1 MQWSEG
7 ENMVRKTTKTIGKPK
22 KVGGAVPSK
31 NQKKSPSKKVPANA
45 RIKAQTPKDRTQLN
59 SIYLSS
65 VFVRPDE
72 TPFWE
77 FLKDSNI
84 PFFKKHFPFLT
95 NNQIPQIKQVFDFSD
110 YIRIG
115 SRGEALSYLYNG
127 FGKAL
132 NYVGPVLDLELEHG
146 FNDHTDRHTLW
157 VTQTGVEL
165 LQRAGISYD
174 GSGHYDPLT
183 ETMMT
188 LVGMTHDLGNFF
200 SRKEHSTYSAWLLT
214 RLFSNTKKHP
224 KEFETVLHSILFHEE
239 PTLVNLGMNIED
251 GTPLQ
256 WALVAADKMHVGRD
270 RVGGR
275 SFESGIAHGA
285 LEDDIHIVLNALV
298 VRSSWHLGVRKFVWN
313 LDFSVDQLEEK
324 FESFTTGNQR
334 LYLPKF
340 FQKMFIS
347 KGTLYRESFSKLFT
361 DIYKNRIELAAKC
374 VFLLFPHI
382 SEFVVELSD
391 NDTRAK
397 VGSGKMTVMTLT
409 RKQVFS

>member
-1 MQWSEG
+1 MYTGTIAEMSASIRMQ
-7 ENMVRKTTKTIGKPK
+7 
-22 KVGGAVPSK
+22 SK
-31 NQKKSPSKKVPANA
+31 SKKRSKQLPNRAAKPANIRLQA
-45 RIKAQTPKDRTQLN
+45 KKPKDRTQL
-59 SIYLSS
+59 SQLLFSRH
-65 VFVRPDE
+65 FVRPDE

-77 FLKDSNI
+77 FLKNNNI
-84 PFFKKHFPFLT
+84 HFRKQHFPFLT
-95 NNQIPQIKQVFDFSD
+95 NNVIPKIKPVFDFND
-110 YIRIG
+110 YVQIG

-165 LQRAGISYD
+165 LQRAGISFD
-174 GSGHYDPLT
+174 GLGHYDPLT
-183 ETMMT
+183 ETMMV

-200 SRKEHSTYSAWLLT
+200 SRKEHSTYSAWLLS
-214 RLFSNTKKHP
+214 RLFKNTKKHP
-224 KEFETVLHSILFHEE
+224 KEFGVALHSILFHEE
-239 PTLVNLGMNIED
+239 PTLIDLGMNISE

-275 SFESGIAHGA
+275 SFENGIAKGA
-285 LEDDIHIVLNALV
+285 LEDDVHIVLNALV
-298 VRSSWHLGVRKFVWN
+298 VRSSWHLGVRKFIWN

-340 FQKMFIS
+340 FQKMFIK
-347 KGTLYRESFSKLFT
+347 KGTLYRESFAKLFS
-361 DIYKNRIELAAKC
+361 DLYMNRMRLAAKC

-397 VGSGKMTVMTLT
+397 VGSGRMSVLTLT
-409 RKQVFS
+409 RRQV

>member
-1 MQWSEG
+1 MISI
-7 ENMVRKTTKTIGKPK
+7 N
-22 KVGGAVPSK
+22 
-31 NQKKSPSKKVPANA
+31 KKSKKTPINK
-45 RIKAQTPKDRTQLN
+45 RLKAKIPKDRTNLN
-59 SIYLSS
+59 TVYLSKN
-65 VFVRPDE
+65 FIRPDE
-72 TPFWE
+72 TSFWE
-77 FLKDSNI
+77 FLKQHEI
-84 PFFKKHFPFLT
+84 PYQKADFPFLT
-95 NNQIPQIKQVFDFSD
+95 YNKIPKIKRVFDFSD
-110 YIRIG
+110 YVQIK

-174 GSGHYDPLT
+174 GLGYYDPLT

-214 RLFSNTKKHP
+214 RLFANTKKHP
-224 KEFETVLHSILFHEE
+224 REFSTALHSILFHEE
-239 PTLVNLGMNIED
+239 PTLIDLGMNIED

-275 SFESGIAHGA
+275 SFQNGIKMGA
-285 LEDDIHIVLNALV
+285 FEDDIHIVLNALV
-298 VRSSWHLGVRKFVWN
+298 VRSSWHLGVRRFIWN
-313 LDFSVDQLEEK
+313 LDFSIDQLEEK

-340 FQKMFIS
+340 FQNVFVS
-347 KGTLYRESFSKLFT
+347 KGTLYRESFVKLFS
-361 DIYKNRIELAAKC
+361 DIYKNRMYLAAKC
-374 VFLLFPHI
+374 VFLLFDHI
-382 SEFVVELSD
+382 NEFVVELAD

-397 VGSGKMTVMTLT
+397 VGSGKMTVLKLT
-409 RKQVFS
+409 RKQVL

>member
-1 MQWSEG
+1 MRNEPRNSGKEFAKKAKIKQK
-7 ENMVRKTTKTIGKPK
+7 NKFADKRLQTKKPK
-22 KVGGAVPSK
+22 D
-31 NQKKSPSKKVPANA
+31 
-45 RIKAQTPKDRTQLN
+45 QTE
-59 SIYLSS
+59 LSALFLS
-65 VFVRPDE
+65 FQFVRPDE

-77 FLKDSNI
+77 FLKVNNI
-84 PFFKKHFPFLT
+84 PYSKKHFPFLT
-95 NNQIPQIKQVFDFSD
+95 HNSIPRIKQVFDFSD
-110 YIRIG
+110 YVQIG
-115 SRGEALSYLYNG
+115 SRGEALSYLYKG

-174 GSGHYDPLT
+174 GAGYYDSLT
-183 ETMMT
+183 ESMMT

-214 RLFSNTKKHP
+214 RLFSNTHKYP
-224 KEFETVLHSILFHEE
+224 KEFQTALHSILFHEE
-239 PTLVNLGMNIED
+239 PVLLDLHMDIEK

-275 SFESGIAHGA
+275 SFISGIKNGA

-298 VRSSWHLGVRKFVWN
+298 VRSSWHLGVRRFIWH
-313 LDFSVDQLEEK
+313 LDFSIDQLEEK
-324 FESFTTGNQR
+324 FENFTIGNQR
-334 LYLPKF
+334 LFLPKL
-340 FQKMFIS
+340 FQKVFIR
-347 KGTLYRESFSKLFT
+347 KGTLYRESFAKLFN
-361 DIYKNRIELAAKC
+361 DIYGNRVRMAAKC

-382 SEFVVELSD
+382 SEFAVELSD

-397 VGSGKMTVMTLT
+397 VGSGKMTVITLT
-409 RKQVFS
+409 RKEITN

>member
-1 MQWSEG
+1 
-7 ENMVRKTTKTIGKPK
+7 MVYKSSKTEVQKKHKTKNKPQNQRIQAKKPK
-22 KVGGAVPSK
+22 D
-31 NQKKSPSKKVPANA
+31 
-45 RIKAQTPKDRTQLN
+45 QTVLN
-59 SIYLSS
+59 SILLSEY
-65 VFVRPDE
+65 FTRPDE

-77 FLKDSNI
+77 FLKHSKISYN
-84 PFFKKHFPFLT
+84 KKHFPFLT
-95 NNQIPQIKQVFDFSD
+95 HNVIPKIKPVFDFSD
-110 YIRIG
+110 YIEIG
-115 SRGEALSYLYNG
+115 SRGEALSYLYGG

-132 NYVGPVLDLELEHG
+132 NYVGPVLDLELQHG

-165 LQRAGISYD
+165 LQRAGISFD

-214 RLFSNTKKHP
+214 RLFTNTHKHP
-224 KEFETVLHSILFHEE
+224 REFQTALHSILFHEE
-239 PTLVNLGMNIED
+239 PTLVDLGMDIAQ

-275 SFESGIAHGA
+275 SFANGIAKGA
-285 LEDDIHIVLNALV
+285 LEDDIHIVLNALI
-298 VRSSWHLGVRKFVWN
+298 VRSSWHLGVRRFIWN

-324 FESFTTGNQR
+324 FASFTTGNQR
-334 LYLPKF
+334 LYLPKI
-340 FQKMFIS
+340 FQNMFLD
-347 KGTLYRESFSKLFT
+347 KGTLYRESFVKLFN
-361 DIYKNRIELAAKC
+361 DLYKNRMHLAAKC

-382 SEFVVELSD
+382 SEFVVELAD
-391 NDTRAK
+391 NDTRYK
-397 VGSGKMTVMTLT
+397 VGSGKITVLKLS
-409 RKQVFS
+409 RRQVAV

>member
-1 MQWSEG
+1 
-7 ENMVRKTTKTIGKPK
+7 MVKALKKSKNKPK
-22 KVGGAVPSK
+22 NK
-31 NQKKSPSKKVPANA
+31 
-45 RIKAQTPKDRTQLN
+45 RLKAEAPKDRTQLN

-65 VFVRPDE
+65 NFVRPDD

-77 FLKDSNI
+77 FLKNNNI
-84 PFFKKHFPFLT
+84 PYTKKHFPFLT
-95 NNQIPQIKQVFDFSD
+95 YNVIPKIRQIFDFNE
-110 YIRIG
+110 YVQIG

-174 GSGHYDPLT
+174 GEGNFDPTT

-200 SRKEHSTYSAWLLT
+200 SRKEHSTYSAWFLT
-214 RLFSNTKKHP
+214 RLFANTKKHP

-239 PTLVNLGMNIED
+239 PTLINLGMSIEE

-285 LEDDIHIVLNALV
+285 LEDDIHIVLNSLI
-298 VRSSWHLGVRKFVWN
+298 VRSSWHLGVRRFVWN

-324 FESFTTGNQR
+324 FESFTTGNHR

-340 FQKMFIS
+340 FQNMFIS
-347 KGTLYRESFSKLFT
+347 KGTLYRESFVKLFS
-361 DIYKNRIELAAKC
+361 DIYKNRMYLAAKC

-382 SEFVVELSD
+382 SEFMVELAD

-397 VGSGKMTVMTLT
+397 VGSGKITVLKLT
-409 RKQVFS
+409 RKQVFSK

>member
-1 MQWSEG
+1 MEVKL
-7 ENMVRKTTKTIGKPK
+7 MVDKLKKRQAKQKPANKRLQAKKPK
-22 KVGGAVPSK
+22 
-31 NQKKSPSKKVPANA
+31 NQ
-45 RIKAQTPKDRTQLN
+45 TELT
-59 SIYLSS
+59 SIFLSS
-65 VFVRPDE
+65 QFVRPDKMS
-72 TPFWE
+72 FWE
-77 FLKDSNI
+77 FLKTNNI
-84 PFFKKHFPFLT
+84 PYSKKHFPFLT
-95 NNQIPQIKQVFDFSD
+95 HNSTPKIKQIFDFSE
-110 YIRIG
+110 YVRIG
-115 SRGEALSYLYNG
+115 SRGEALSYLYKG

-157 VTQTGVEL
+157 VAQTGVEL

-174 GSGHYDPLT
+174 GVGHYDPLT

-214 RLFSNTKKHP
+214 RLFANTKKHP
-224 KEFETVLHSILFHEE
+224 KEFGTALHSILFHEE
-239 PTLVNLGMNIED
+239 PTLLDLNVDIAD

-275 SFESGIAHGA
+275 SFEDGIAKGA
-285 LEDDIHIVLNALV
+285 LEDDIHIVLNALI
-298 VRSSWHLGVRKFVWN
+298 VRSSWHLGVRRFIWN

-334 LYLPKF
+334 LFLPKF
-340 FQKMFIS
+340 FQKMFID
-347 KGTLYRESFSKLFT
+347 KGTLYRESFVKIFNDL
-361 DIYKNRIELAAKC
+361 YANRIKMAAKC

-382 SEFVVELSD
+382 SEFVVELAD

-397 VGSGKMTVMTLT
+397 VGSGKIS
-409 RKQVFS
+409 VFSLIRRQAFE

>member
-1 MQWSEG
+1 
-7 ENMVRKTTKTIGKPK
+7 MVSKSSKTDSKRIRKKHTEQQRPANKRIQAKKPK
-22 KVGGAVPSK
+22 DQTELTAILLS
-31 NQKKSPSKKVPANA
+31 AN
-45 RIKAQTPKDRTQLN
+45 
-59 SIYLSS
+59 
-65 VFVRPDE
+65 FVRPDE

-77 FLKDSNI
+77 FLKSNNI
-84 PFFKKHFPFLT
+84 QFTKKHFPFLT
-95 NNQIPQIKQVFDFSD
+95 HNVIPKIKPVFDFSD
-110 YIRIG
+110 YVQIG

-165 LQRAGISYD
+165 LQRAGVSFD
-174 GSGHYDPLT
+174 GSGHYDALT

-214 RLFSNTKKHP
+214 RLFINTHRHP
-224 KEFETVLHSILFHEE
+224 REFQTALHSILFHEE
-239 PTLVNLGMNIED
+239 PTLIDLNLNIEA

-275 SFESGIAHGA
+275 SFENGIAKGA

-298 VRSSWHLGVRKFVWN
+298 VRSSWHLGVRRFIWN
-313 LDFSVDQLEEK
+313 LDFSIDQLEEK

-334 LYLPKF
+334 LYLPVF
-340 FQKMFIS
+340 FQNMFIG
-347 KGTLYRESFSKLFT
+347 KGTLYRESFVKLFS
-361 DIYKNRIELAAKC
+361 DIYKNRMHLAAKC

-391 NDTRAK
+391 NDTRSK
-397 VGSGKMTVMTLT
+397 VGSGKMTVLKLT
-409 RKQVFS
+409 RRQVF